1 MDQHSHP
8 FITIGAALA
17 TGVATGVVSLQ
28 DMDLKLAIALKI
40 VSIVSFSIGAM
51 YALWKWNADH
61 KMQKELTEVM
71 EEAKE
76 EKRKQKAKKTK

>member
-1 MDQHSHP
+1 MDQHTHP

-40 VSIVSFSIGAM
+40 VSIISFTIGAM

-61 KMQKELTEVM
+61 KINKEQTLVM
-71 EEAKE
+71 EEAK
-76 EKRKQKAKKTK
+76 EKRKQKAKKETK